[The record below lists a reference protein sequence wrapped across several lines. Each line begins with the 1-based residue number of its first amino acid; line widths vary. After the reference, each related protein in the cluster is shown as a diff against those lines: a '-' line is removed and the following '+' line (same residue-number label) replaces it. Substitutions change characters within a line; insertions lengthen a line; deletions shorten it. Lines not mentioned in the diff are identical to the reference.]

1 VCCRGHTSYVNSAI
15 FTKDG
20 AGALTASS
28 DGSVRLWDVKTTE
41 SLLTFRPGLS
51 STVAAVSR
59 DLAVHTMKLMPNNPD
74 HLLVCMKGPQAF
86 IMTVQGQVVR
96 SFSSGKL
103 TGGDFVCATTSP
115 QGVSLSLS
123 VFVCVCVH
131 VCMNEC
137 MCMDV
142 LLSCGL

>member
-1 VCCRGHTSYVNSAI
+1 MNRGHTSYVNSAI

-20 AGALTASS
+20 LHALTASS

-51 STVAAVSR
+51 CTVTAVSR
-59 DLAVHTMKLMPNNPD
+59 DLAVHTLRLMPNNPD

-86 IMTVQGQVVR
+86 IMTIQGQVVR

-115 QGVSLSLS
+115 QGMPNLSQNRSSNCLS
-123 VFVCVCVH
+123 
-131 VCMNEC
+131 
-137 MCMDV
+137 
-142 LLSCGL
+142 SCQSFDK